1 MKFNNDSDLEKLA
14 ATFAKRARDFDDL
27 QNEAAGREVGRMPR
41 FLAAEDVSPRASER
55 KRAERAEALTRL
67 QLLLLNDP
75 AYAALHKE
83 TTEKLN
89 EVQNRLAEAMERVLA
104 LRARTD
110 AELAE
115 MLKKAARTADG
126 EAVFRDANGDVRT
139 ADGRKVDDDMAATA
153 VWHGGEPSF
162 EDYRRNRERDEG
174 LDDLAGDIGAGQAEV
189 GDMQDKGQ
197 DQENPATAEELRRR
211 KERAEEIAGGVE
223 ERLDREMSMSQ
234 PSSDISVKAPESIAG
249 LAFPTR

>member
-1 MKFNNDSDLEKLA
+1 
-14 ATFAKRARDFDDL
+14 
-27 QNEAAGREVGRMPR
+27 MPR

-139 ADGRKVDDDMAATA
+139 ADGRKVDDDMAATV

-162 EDYRRNRERDEG
+162 EDYRRNRKRDEG

-189 GDMQDKGQ
+189 GDMQERTEDH
-197 DQENPATAEELRRR
+197 ERPTSSEELGEMQQRTGDMLVDIERRL
-211 KERAEEIAGGVE
+211 EREAQRSA
-223 ERLDREMSMSQ
+223 
-234 PSSDISVKAPESIAG
+234 PSSAVPGQIVEATTDIGVPK
-249 LAFPTR
+249 L